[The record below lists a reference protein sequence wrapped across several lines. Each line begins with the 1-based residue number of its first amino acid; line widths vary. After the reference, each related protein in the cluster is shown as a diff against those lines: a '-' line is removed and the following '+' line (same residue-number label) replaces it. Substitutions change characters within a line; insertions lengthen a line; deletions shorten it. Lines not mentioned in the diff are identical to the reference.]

1 MVLVDST
8 VWIGLQKAG
17 FDDLLGG
24 EEPAVCLPVIQEVL
38 QGARSE
44 REYRGLMAIFRTM
57 TVLESPLT
65 LELFEQAASI
75 YRMARAA
82 GHTIRSMND
91 CLIAACA
98 IRNGVAVIHND
109 RDFGKIARVTTLE
122 HRNLAN

>member
-1 MVLVDST
+1 
-8 VWIGLQKAG
+8 
-17 FDDLLGG
+17 
-24 EEPAVCLPVIQEVL
+24 
-38 QGARSE
+38 
-44 REYRGLMAIFRTM
+44 MAIFRTM

-65 LELFEQAASI
+65 LELFEHAASI